1 MPSVEGNKVTNGDQ
15 CAKLALVV
23 DVARGVAV
31 EGGPPRSAP
40 ARSVVVVQM
49 KRLLQ
54 SPLLAPFDSS
64 PRCNI
69 MAAIE
74 ATTEPYGWWSRN
86 WRRAAG
92 G

>member
-23 DVARGVAV
+23 DVARAVAV

-40 ARSVVVVQM
+40 ARSVVVVQT
-49 KRLLQ
+49 KRLPR
-54 SPLLAPFDSS
+54 SPLLAFDSS

-74 ATTEPYGWWSRN
+74 ATMEPYGLVP
-86 WRRAAG
+86 RRAG
-92 G
+92 RRGPR